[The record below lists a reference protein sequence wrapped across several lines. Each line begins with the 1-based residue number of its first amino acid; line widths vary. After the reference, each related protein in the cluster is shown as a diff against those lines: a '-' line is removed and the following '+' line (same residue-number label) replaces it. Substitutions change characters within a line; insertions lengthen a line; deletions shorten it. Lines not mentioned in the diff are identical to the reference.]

1 MLFFKALAKYAM
13 NQESVKHGQMFV
25 RHVLPAAVKPVHS
38 LWHEVIGFIFLVFAV
53 VAGFAGYRT
62 FRHFTGDMGDL
73 VRIVL
78 CGIFVVIMG
87 AYGLSSFLKARKI
100 SRS

>member
-1 MLFFKALAKYAM
+1 VLFFKALARYAM
-13 NQESVKHGQMFV
+13 KQDSVKHGQMFV
-25 RHVLPAAVKPVHS
+25 RHVIPAAVKPVHS
-38 LWHEVIGFIFLVFAV
+38 LWHEMIGFIFVVFAI

-62 FRHFTGDMGDL
+62 FRHFNGDVGDL

-78 CGIFVVIMG
+78 CGVFVVIMSS
-87 AYGLSSFLKARKI
+87 YGISSFLKARKI

>member
-1 MLFFKALAKYAM
+1 VLFLKALARYAM
-13 NQESVKHGQMFV
+13 KTDSVKQGQMFM
-25 RHVLPAAVKPVHS
+25 RHVIPAAVKPVHS
-38 LWHEVIGFIFLVFAV
+38 LWHEVISFIFVVFAIA
-53 VAGFAGYRT
+53 AGFAGYKT
-62 FRHFTGDMGDL
+62 YSHFTGDPGDL
-73 VRIVL
+73 VRMVL

>member
-1 MLFFKALAKYAM
+1 MIFFKALARYAM
-13 NQESVKHGQMFV
+13 KQDSVKHGQMFV

-38 LWHEVIGFIFLVFAV
+38 LWHEMIGFIFLVFAV

-62 FRHFTGDMGDL
+62 FRHFTGDPGDL
-73 VRIVL
+73 LRIVM
-78 CGIFVVIMG
+78 CGIFVLIMA
-87 AYGLSSFLKARKI
+87 AYGISSFLKARKI

>member
-1 MLFFKALAKYAM
+1 MARYAM
-13 NQESVKHGQMFV
+13 KQESVKNGQMFV

-38 LWHEVIGFIFLVFAV
+38 LWHEVIGFVFVVFAII
-53 VAGFAGYRT
+53 AGFAGFRT
-62 FRHFTGDMGDL
+62 YRHFAGDTGDL
-73 VRIVL
+73 VRMIM

-87 AYGLSSFLKARKI
+87 AYGVSSFLKARKI

>member
-1 MLFFKALAKYAM
+1 M
-13 NQESVKHGQMFV
+13 NQDSVKHGRMFIK
-25 RHVLPAAVKPVHS
+25 HVVPAAVKPVHS

-53 VAGFAGYRT
+53 VAAFSGYRTLRGFAG
-62 FRHFTGDMGDL
+62 DPGDL
-73 VRIVL
+73 VRIIL
-78 CGIFVVIMG
+78 CGIFFIIMG

>member
-1 MLFFKALAKYAM
+1 MLFWKALARYAM
-13 NQESVKHGQMFV
+13 KTDSAKQGQMFI

-38 LWHEVIGFIFLVFAV
+38 LWHEMIGFIFVVFAII
-53 VAGFAGYRT
+53 AGFAGYRT
-62 FRHFTGDMGDL
+62 YRHFTGDPGDM
-73 VRIVL
+73 VRMIM

-87 AYGLSSFLKARKI
+87 SYGLSSFLKARKI